1 MCLHLRKNTKKKIA
15 DKDIVCYKV
24 LFYDETDKTHA
35 VSQFEGFDYMLGR
48 LEYTQLDSPDAI
60 HRVFFG
66 FHSYKYYEDALE
78 SIYAYGGLLDCNC
91 ENFEENRAKVYT
103 CIIPKGSDYY
113 EGIQPSMPYDMVGYC
128 SNQIVIQEVATSPL
142 HKTSKLVRR
151 MNTWLKHPDL
161 DWKLQAIKVIS
172 LTFLFSIGVCFLGS
186 FFSK

>member
-1 MCLHLRKNTKKKIA
+1 MCLHLKKNAKKKIA

-48 LEYTQLDSPDAI
+48 LEYTPLDFPDYSY
-60 HRVFFG
+60 RVFHG

-78 SIYAYGGLLDCNC
+78 SIDGYYLNESVWSAMT
-91 ENFEENRAKVYT
+91 KVYK
-103 CIIPKGSDYY
+103 CIIPKGSAYY

-142 HKTSKLVRR
+142 CKTSKLVRR
-151 MNTWLKHPDL
+151 MNTLLKHPDL
-161 DWKLQAIKVIS
+161 DWQLQAIRVIVLS
-172 LTFLFSIGVCFLGS
+172 FLFSIGVCCLGS
-186 FFSK
+186 FFSN

>member
-1 MCLHLRKNTKKKIA
+1 MCLHLCKNTKKKIA

-48 LEYTQLDSPDAI
+48 LEYSLLDLPDYSY
-60 HRVFFG
+60 RVFHG

-78 SIYAYGGLLDCNC
+78 SIYAYGLLDCNYG
-91 ENFEENRAKVYT
+91 NSWENREKVYK

-128 SNQIVIQEVATSPL
+128 SSQIVIMEEATSPL
-142 HKTSKLVRR
+142 CKTSKLVRR
-151 MNTWLKHPDL
+151 MNTCLKHPDL
-161 DWKLQAIKVIS
+161 DWQLQAIRVIVLS
-172 LTFLFSIGVCFLGS
+172 FLFSIGVCCLGS
-186 FFSK
+186 FFSN